1 MTALERI
8 TELYLIRRSL
18 DVGMQQALFD
28 FHLKVESKL
37 YPWWFIFFPV
47 SRFPDFSKLSE
58 VEAKVELIEL
68 LSKVAKNEKY
78 LSDEGL
84 AFKKGLELLLDL
96 FD

>member
-28 FHLKVESKL
+28 FHLKFESKL
-37 YPWWFIFFPV
+37 YPWWVLYVPV
-47 SRFPDFSKLSE
+47 QTFPDFSKLSE
-58 VEAKVELIEL
+58 VEAKNALNEL
-68 LSKVAKNEKY
+68 LSKVARNEKY
-78 LSDEGL
+78 LSDDGL